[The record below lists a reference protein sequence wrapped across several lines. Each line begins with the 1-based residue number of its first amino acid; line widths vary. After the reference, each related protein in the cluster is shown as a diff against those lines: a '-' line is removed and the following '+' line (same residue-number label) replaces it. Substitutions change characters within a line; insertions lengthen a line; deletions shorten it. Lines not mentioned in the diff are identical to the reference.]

1 MNNSLITSFQRAF
14 KTSKAVHVLNTDRGL
29 EIYHYAT
36 CICRYNGSEIEL
48 DNGGYTTRTTKKHLN
63 TCLEL
68 LGKRLAIT
76 QKKFEWYFTD
86 GKLFERHV
94 KLTVA

>member
-1 MNNSLITSFQRAF
+1 MNNSLIISFQRAF
-14 KTSKAVHVLNTDRGL
+14 KTSKAVCVLSTVRGL

-36 CICRYNGSEIEL
+36 CICRVSESEIEL

-76 QKKFEWYFTD
+76 QKKFEWYFSD
-86 GKLFERHV
+86 GQLFERHV
-94 KLTVA
+94 KLKVA